1 MDIFDNFPI
10 VDERDR
16 SFSTILRKN
25 NIGSLF
31 FGNRFK
37 SEQTLY
43 EYLIEFLLVFVSP
56 KGSLYK

>member
-1 MDIFDNFPI
+1 MDIFDNFPK
-10 VDERDR
+10 VDEKDR

-43 EYLIEFLLVFVSP
+43 RVFI
-56 KGSLYK
+56 GICITQR